1 MPVLSTP
8 LITCMSPPKSKADRL
23 KETIRLLKQ
32 LREMN
37 YELTPGYETIK
48 THLTEWVTDGKPLIT
63 TVELPKKNRI
73 AEISLPEV
81 ATSAA
86 SIHLKVVQPME

>member
-1 MPVLSTP
+1 MTL
-8 LITCMSPPKSKADRL
+8 PKSKADRL

-37 YELTPGYETIK
+37 YELTPGYGTIK
-48 THLTEWVTDGKPLIT
+48 THLTQWVTDGKPLVT
-63 TVELPKKNRI
+63 TVELPRQNRI
-73 AEISLPEV
+73 AEISLPEF
-81 ATSAA
+81 ATAAA